1 MNTNEKQNPVA
12 RAIVANLAWRARRA
26 QQESEKVKNLEWH
39 SSIRVYADV
48 QATESWNAYV
58 ASKKILLGLEP

>member
-1 MNTNEKQNPVA
+1 MNTGKNENPVA

-39 SSIRVYADV
+39 SSIRVYADA
-48 QATESWNAYV
+48 QATEGWNAYV

>member
-39 SSIRVYADV
+39 SSIRVYADA
-48 QATESWNAYV
+48 QAEEAWDAY
-58 ASKKILLGLEP
+58 ATSKKILLEIEP

>member
-39 SSIRVYADV
+39 EITRVSADA
-48 QATESWNAYV
+48 QATEAWNAYV
-58 ASKKILLGLEP
+58 TSKKILLGLEP